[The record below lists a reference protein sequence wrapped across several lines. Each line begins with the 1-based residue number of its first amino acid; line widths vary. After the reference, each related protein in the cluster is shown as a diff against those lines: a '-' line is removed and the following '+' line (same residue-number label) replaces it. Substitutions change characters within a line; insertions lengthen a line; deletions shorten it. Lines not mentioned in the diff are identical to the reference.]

1 MKFHRT
7 AVIAFALTL
16 LASQVH
22 AKNFAVPDKDPAI
35 VISIPNDWDT
45 KEVNYGYEGWS
56 PDKDVY
62 ISVEFAAIKNVK
74 AMMQS
79 NEKWM
84 KDTGIKVNEPT
95 ESEITLNGIKSTLYK
110 FETTHKGEPTTVDF
124 VMLPGGKDRIVLI
137 TLWGNADE
145 RKKHAEAIDAIL
157 TSVKAIN

>member
-1 MKFHRT
+1 MKFART

-16 LASQVH
+16 LASHVQ

-35 VISIPNDWDT
+35 VISIPNNWDT

-62 ISVEFAAIKNVK
+62 ISVEFAALKNVK

-95 ESEITLNGIKSTLYK
+95 ESEITLNGIKATLYK

-124 VMLPGGKDRIVLI
+124 VMLPGGRDRIVLI
-137 TLWGNADE
+137 TLWGNEEE
-145 RKKHAEAIDAIL
+145 RKTHADAINSIL